1 MVQQQMKALGVL
13 DTIAGRQLGYSC
25 RITFQEF
32 LRRYQFL
39 AFDFDETVDIT
50 KENCRLLLIRLKMEG
65 WAIGKT
71 KVFLRYYND
80 EFLARLYEVQVKKV
94 IKVQSMM
101 RALLAR
107 KRMKGGKD
115 PKKAK
120 GATRNDEAATKIQKG
135 NKERSE
141 KDFDVEYF
149 DASETPSEAEELFES
164 ARKEEA
170 LAAARLAE
178 VEQITQMEDD

>member
-1 MVQQQMKALGVL
+1 
-13 DTIAGRQLGYSC
+13 
-25 RITFQEF
+25 
-32 LRRYQFL
+32 
-39 AFDFDETVDIT
+39 
-50 KENCRLLLIRLKMEG
+50 MEG